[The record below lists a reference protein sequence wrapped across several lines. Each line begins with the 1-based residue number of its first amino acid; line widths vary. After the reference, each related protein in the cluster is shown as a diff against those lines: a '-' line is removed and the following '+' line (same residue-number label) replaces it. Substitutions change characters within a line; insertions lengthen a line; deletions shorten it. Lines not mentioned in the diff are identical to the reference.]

1 MFEDLNILVVGA
13 GAMGHGIAQV
23 FATNGFKVTLSD
35 INQEQLD
42 EAKKSIAANMENL
55 IKEGLVTEADAE
67 KTRTLIMYEVGFEKS
82 APQADFVL
90 ESVFENPEVKRETF
104 AKLDKLCSPECI
116 LASNTSASNI
126 FEIAEVSHPERLI
139 ITHWFNPP
147 FIMPLVE
154 IVMGPYTSIEIA
166 ETVKSLLVKMGKE
179 PALIKQYIPGFIVN
193 RLDNALTREC
203 CYMISQG
210 WTTGED
216 IDTAIR
222 GTNGIRYSFEGPMA
236 LKDLVGWDLINTVS
250 GDVYKSLCN
259 DTEGNPYAADMVAKG
274 TLGLKSGKGVYD
286 YSHTTPQKFVNARG
300 AKIIKMIK
308 AVKDL

>member
-1 MFEDLNILVVGA
+1 MFENWKVLVVGA

-23 FATNGFKVTLSD
+23 FATNGFQVTLSD
-35 INQEQLD
+35 IKQEQLD
-42 EAKKSIAANMENL
+42 KAKKSIAANMENL
-55 IKEGLVTEADAE
+55 LKEGLVTEADAE
-67 KTRTLIMYEVGFEKS
+67 RTRTLITYEVGFEKS
-82 APQADFVL
+82 APLANLIV
-90 ESVFENPEVKRETF
+90 ESVFENPEVKRDTF
-104 AKLDKLCSPECI
+104 IKIDKLCSQDCI

-126 FEIAEVSHPERLI
+126 FEFAKVSHPERLI

-154 IVMGPYTSIEIA
+154 IVMGPDTSSEIA
-166 ETVKSLLVKMGKE
+166 EKVKTLLKGMGKE

-259 DTEGNPYAADMVAKG
+259 NTDGNPYAADMVAKG

-286 YSHTTPQKFVNARG
+286 YSNTTIQDFINERG

-308 AVKDL
+308 AVKEL

>member
-1 MFEDLNILVVGA
+1 MFEDWNVLVVGA

-23 FATNGFKVTLSD
+23 FATNGFRVTLSD

-42 EAKKSIAANMENL
+42 KAQKSIAANMENL
-55 IKEGLVTEADAE
+55 IKEGLATEADAE
-67 KTRTLIMYEVGFEKS
+67 KTRTLIAYEVGFEKS

-90 ESVFENPEVKRETF
+90 ESVFENPDVKRDTF
-104 AKLDKLCSPECI
+104 AKLDQLCRPECI

-126 FEIAEVSHPERLI
+126 FEIAQVSQPERLL

-154 IVMGPYTSIEIA
+154 VVMGPATSNEIA
-166 ETVKSLLVKMGKE
+166 ETVMTLLVKMGKE

-210 WTTGED
+210 WTTGAD

-222 GTNGIRYSFEGPMA
+222 GTNGIRYSFEGPLA

-250 GDVYKSLCN
+250 GDVYKSLCS
-259 DTEGNPYAADMVAKG
+259 DTDGNPYAADMVAKG

-286 YSHTTPQKFVNARG
+286 YSNTTPQEFVNARG
-300 AKIIKMIK
+300 AKILKMIK
-308 AVKDL
+308 AVKEL